1 MDFLPPLGGVFRL
14 SFWSSPG
21 IPCRRSCGF
30 QGSMRSCRKH
40 ITIIQAFLG
49 RIRSGFEGENRTWEV
64 RFLWTALDRAY
75 HKIARFFRKW
85 YFRFLPSKPEVIVPV
100 LYNIEW
106 INDDFSETI
115 FSTRNLLI
123 QRLLRYAVGTVY
135 VLNIGFWRS
144 PTIVFEVGF
153 VKSDSKI
160 VSWYQLA
167 LLAAIAN
174 SKTSWAKNNR
184 PHQVKLENGRSWSQN
199 DFQIWEARWEIS

>member
-1 MDFLPPLGGVFRL
+1 MNFKAKSELLVLVFRINVISDFGCRSLCMDFLPPLGGVFRL

-75 HKIARFFRKW
+75 HNNTQIFRRW

-100 LYNIEW
+100 LRNIEW
-106 INDDFSETI
+106 INAYFSETI
-115 FSTRNLLI
+115 FFKKIFLFGISEDTRSAQYFCWI
-123 QRLLRYAVGTVY
+123 S
-135 VLNIGFWRS
+135 GFGEAQQS
-144 PTIVFEVGF
+144 FL
-153 VKSDSKI
+153 KSD
-160 VSWYQLA
+160 L
-167 LLAAIAN
+167 
-174 SKTSWAKNNR
+174 
-184 PHQVKLENGRSWSQN
+184 
-199 DFQIWEARWEIS
+199 